1 MTSEQKAPPRRGRK
15 KTLRKFTR
23 GILQNRVVLA
33 ILSWLATRYL
43 KLVVATNRFVV
54 VPEDAVDQVK
64 QLEPVIVAV
73 WHGQHILLPA
83 IPIELKGVA
92 MVSRNFDGEVTARTV
107 EYFGNETV
115 RASGGRLAATSL
127 KKGGMT
133 GFLEML
139 GALKEGKNVV
149 QTADIPK
156 GVSRRA
162 GLGIVNL
169 AKRSNAPILP
179 LAIASSRRITFDK
192 AWDKAA
198 LNLPFGT
205 TAICIGKPV
214 HVTSDASDDML
225 EAARE
230 ELQAELNDATKRA
243 YELSGK
249 PE

>member
-1 MTSEQKAPPRRGRK
+1 MTSQTNKTPRRARK
-15 KTLRKFTR
+15 KVLRRFTR
-23 GILQNRVVLA
+23 GLLENKFVLA
-33 ILSWLATRYL
+33 FLSWVAVRYL
-43 KLVVATNRFVV
+43 KLVVSTNRFVV
-54 VPEDAVDQVK
+54 VPEDAVGQAK
-64 QLEPVIVAV
+64 QIEPMIVAV

-83 IPIELKGVA
+83 IPIELRGVA
-92 MVSRNFDGEVTARTV
+92 MVSRNFDGEITARTV
-107 EYFGNETV
+107 ESFGNETI
-115 RASGGRLAATSL
+115 RASGGRKASASL

-139 GALKEGKNVV
+139 GALKSGKNVV

-156 GVSRRA
+156 GVSRRV

-169 AKRSNAPILP
+169 AKRSQAPILP
-179 LAIASSRRITFDK
+179 LAIASSRRMTFSK

-214 HVTSDASDDML
+214 YVTSDATDDML
-225 EAARE
+225 ETARE
-230 ELQAELNDATKRA
+230 ELQTSLNTVTDHA
-243 YELSGK
+243 YHLCGI